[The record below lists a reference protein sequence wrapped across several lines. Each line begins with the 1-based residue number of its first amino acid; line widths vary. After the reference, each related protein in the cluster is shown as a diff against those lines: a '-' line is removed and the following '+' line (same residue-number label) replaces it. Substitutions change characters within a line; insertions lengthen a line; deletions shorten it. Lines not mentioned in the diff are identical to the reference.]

1 MAYRDFSDLARRKTS
16 DKYLILQKI
25 QNMMDIKEVL
35 LLWFINSFIKK
46 PYVLV
51 LLRYKVN
58 NWLRKYKPVIK
69 KFKKE
74 EFIFHSK
81 TISGVRI

>member
-1 MAYRDFSDLARRKTS
+1 MAYRDFNDLARRKTS

-46 PYVLV
+46 P
-51 LLRYKVN
+51 
-58 NWLRKYKPVIK
+58 
-69 KFKKE
+69 
-74 EFIFHSK
+74 
-81 TISGVRI
+81 